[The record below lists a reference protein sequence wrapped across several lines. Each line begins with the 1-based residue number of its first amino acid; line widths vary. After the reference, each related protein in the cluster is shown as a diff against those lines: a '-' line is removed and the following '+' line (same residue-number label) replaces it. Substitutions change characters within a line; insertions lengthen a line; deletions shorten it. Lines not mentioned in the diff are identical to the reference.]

1 MSLVIRKQELVTFT
15 DDENI
20 EEVANGLVAVIKD
33 TLNATPNHLNLP
45 KGIKEGLMEEIHRS
59 KKACRHNYDGIHICI
74 DSRMLGS
81 LKHHYIVF
89 ITQQKSWTMK
99 VNLGYQ
105 RHSLKAMVTDEV
117 ATQIK
122 NIEQVNELEIP
133 QTLKEDVI
141 AKMKT
146 SSPIEIVNPVKSMMI
161 RVKWHDHFKCI
172 VIEIE

>member
-105 RHSLKAMVTDEV
+105 PPSLKAMATAKL
-117 ATQIK
+117 ATQIENVK
-122 NIEQVNELEIP
+122 QVNELEIP
-133 QTLKEDVI
+133 RTLKEDVI
-141 AKMKT
+141 AKMKIP
-146 SSPIEIVNPVKSMMI
+146 SPVVIVNPVKSMIISM
-161 RVKWHDHFKCI
+161 KCS
-172 VIEIE
+172 